1 MGHARR
7 QHTKSRL
14 GCQTCKRRKIKCDE
28 SKPQCGNCAR
38 FSVPCDFSPIPAQ
51 ATSLAPKSTRRG
63 RPRSDWA
70 SWAEQLRLSS
80 AASAPRACT
89 CSAKR
94 LDVDSLEL
102 FHNFMTTTAQTLGDD
117 IKFWS
122 EGVPQLGVQHPCILE
137 LILALSSFHLARLKP
152 DNAPRYLELAEKHST
167 FAIQEATE
175 FLKHLDSETSAPL
188 YVIAVLICFTALAK
202 GPTPGHL
209 LLVAEHGQISWLSL
223 LRGVKFVVS
232 TSGWPSIFSGA
243 LADYQPQPEKEKQQ
257 EEPSLSKPLVTGIE
271 DWRLSLNGISDLIA
285 VVGVQRARNAYEH
298 EMEVLLGCFESTFG
312 KGRDSRQT
320 IKGTMQAVMSWVY
333 QLNDVFIEQLENKD
347 TIALIILGHFCV
359 LLSTIER
366 YWFIEGWAR
375 HTIQEILHISEAC
388 RRWLSWPIKYLE

>member
-1 MGHARR
+1 
-7 QHTKSRL
+7 
-14 GCQTCKRRKIKCDE
+14 
-28 SKPQCGNCAR
+28 
-38 FSVPCDFSPIPAQ
+38 
-51 ATSLAPKSTRRG
+51 
-63 RPRSDWA
+63 
-70 SWAEQLRLSS
+70 
-80 AASAPRACT
+80 
-89 CSAKR
+89 
-94 LDVDSLEL
+94 
-102 FHNFMTTTAQTLGDD
+102 MTTTAQTLGDD
-117 IKFWS
+117 IKLWS

-137 LILALSSFHLARLKP
+137 LILALSSFHLARMKP

-232 TSGWPSIFSGA
+232 MSGWPSIFSGA

-285 VVGVQRARNAYEH
+285 VVGVQRVRNAYEH

-347 TIALIILGHFCV
+347 TIALTILGHFCV

>member
-117 IKFWS
+117 IKLWS

-137 LILALSSFHLARLKP
+137 LILALSSFHLARMKP

-232 TSGWPSIFSGA
+232 MSGWPSIFSGA

-285 VVGVQRARNAYEH
+285 VVGVQRVRNAYEH

-347 TIALIILGHFCV
+347 TIALTILGHFCV